1 MILCEGYNLFF
12 TSGVKDMKENMNQE
26 ERRIYL
32 IREMQREMP
41 QYAGI
46 PIPKEEEEQRRLLR
60 SLFNLRP
67 PYPTSEAFLS
77 VQDAYLGEEVR
88 KRGVVNTEE
97 LPPVSISPRISLWR
111 GDITMLRCDAIVNAA
126 NSALLGCWQPCHS
139 CIDNIIHTLSG
150 VQLRI
155 RCNEIMQEQGHEEPA
170 GTAKITPAY
179 NLPCKY
185 VLHTVGPIITGPLR
199 SQDCETL
206 ASCYRSCLELAAENG
221 LQSVA
226 FCCISTGVFHFPQ
239 ERAAEIAVETVLH
252 FLEKNDSI
260 RQVVFNVF
268 TDRDLSIYRKLLE
281 R

>member
-1 MILCEGYNLFF
+1 
-12 TSGVKDMKENMNQE
+12 MNQK

-32 IREMQREMP
+32 IRELQHEMP
-41 QYAGI
+41 QYEDLEI
-46 PIPKEEEEQRRLLR
+46 PDEEKGQRRLLR

-67 PYPTSEAFLS
+67 PYPASGEFLK
-77 VQDAYLGEEVR
+77 VQDAYLSEVIR
-88 KRGVVNTEE
+88 ERGIVDAEA
-97 LPPVSISPRISLWR
+97 LPAVRAHEKIILWQ
-111 GDITMLRCDAIVNAA
+111 GDITRLCCDAIVNAA

-155 RCNEIMQEQGHEEPA
+155 KCNEIMQEQGHEEPS
-170 GTAKITPAY
+170 GTAKITPGY

-199 SQDCETL
+199 RKDCETL
-206 ASCYRSCLELAAENG
+206 EGCYKSCLELAAKRG
-221 LQSVA
+221 VRSIA

-239 ERAAEIAVETVLH
+239 EKAAEIAVETVMQ
-252 FLEKNDSI
+252 FLKTDSSI
-260 RQVVFNVF
+260 QRVIFNVF
-268 TDRDLSIYRKLLE
+268 TDKDLSVYQKLLE